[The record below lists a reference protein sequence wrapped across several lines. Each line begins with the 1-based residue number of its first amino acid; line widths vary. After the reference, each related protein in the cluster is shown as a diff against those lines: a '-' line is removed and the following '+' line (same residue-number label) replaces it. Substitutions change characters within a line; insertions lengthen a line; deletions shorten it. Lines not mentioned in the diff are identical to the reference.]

1 MELMYVSSHAPHG
14 KAAALNT
21 EPPFLLFCS
30 VPKRLLAEPLL
41 AICATER
48 GARRT
53 DKVIA
58 CRIGLPV
65 AAAIAVAVIV
75 VVVIIIAIVATIEGT
90 ERSGRDRTRRC
101 NGAADDGT
109 RRADRPH
116 WPAILVPGHDSV
128 GVAEPFATI
137 SRAALHVALAF
148 SVGHLFA
155 LRTLCHGTLGHRWA
169 CQRGGEDG
177 GGAEDRK
184 T

>member
-1 MELMYVSSHAPHG
+1 MEPMYVSSHAPHG

-53 DKVIA
+53 DKVVA

-75 VVVIIIAIVATIEGT
+75 VVAIIIAVVATIEGT
-90 ERSGRDRTRRC
+90 EWSRRDRACRC
-101 NGAADDGT
+101 DGTADDGREWLIGSGALEDQQPIT
-109 RRADRPH
+109 IERPLQV
-116 WPAILVPGHDSV
+116 AANGH
-128 GVAEPFATI
+128 
-137 SRAALHVALAF
+137 
-148 SVGHLFA
+148 
-155 LRTLCHGTLGHRWA
+155 
-169 CQRGGEDG
+169 
-177 GGAEDRK
+177 
-184 T
+184 